1 MSTHFQ
7 PIAHSWVAKH
17 QNPIGVVE
25 FIGGALYG
33 TLPSLTYSHFLSCL
47 YDAGYTV
54 IAVPFPMGLNHAAIA
69 ERLLAERDSI
79 RAELAYPPEIP
90 HLWVGHS
97 LGCKYIAL
105 LEAKGKIMNQPSL
118 LMAPDISDT
127 CDALPIPAL
136 ADLLDRYH
144 FGVTP
149 TRRDTQRL
157 ICDSRLFN
165 LTALISFQQDTIA
178 GNKDDTHN
186 CSDVAWLIQ
195 ELQNRQGAYF
205 PWAEIPGGHREPI
218 GIRLENVVLNPNLQQ
233 LLDPIA
239 LRQLEPL
246 AIDFLS
252 KLMYRMHD

>member
-17 QNPIGVVE
+17 PDPVGVVE

-33 TLPSLTYSHFLSCL
+33 TLPSLTYSHFLTCL
-47 YDAGYTV
+47 YDTGYTV

-69 ERLLAERDSI
+69 ERLLTERDSV
-79 RAELAYPPEIP
+79 RAELAYSSEIP

-127 CDALPIPAL
+127 RDALPIPIL

-144 FGVTP
+144 LGVTP
-149 TRRDTQRL
+149 TRSETQRL

-165 LTALISFQQDTIA
+165 LTALISFQQDNIA
-178 GNKDDTHN
+178 GNKDDTDAN
-186 CSDVAWLIQ
+186 SDVAWLIQ

-218 GIRLENVVLNPNLQQ
+218 GIRLENVVLNPNIRQF
-233 LLDPIA
+233 LDPIA
-239 LRQLEPL
+239 LRQLEQL

-252 KLMYRMHD
+252 KLVYRTHS